1 MTPTNSDNI
10 TSHIARAYVEQRV
23 SKKDNRPY
31 NVLILKWL
39 MSNGNTYE
47 QTVFLSA
54 EQVALIDS
62 SVSVKESQVL

>member
-31 NVLILKWL
+31 SILILK
-39 MSNGNTYE
+39 
-47 QTVFLSA
+47 
-54 EQVALIDS
+54 
-62 SVSVKESQVL
+62 

>member
-10 TSHIARAYVEQRV
+10 TSHITRAYIESRT
-23 SKKDNRPY
+23 SKENKPY
-31 NVLILKWL
+31 RVLIIKWL
-39 MSNGNTYE
+39 MANGNTYD

-62 SVSVKESQVL
+62 SVSVKESQAF

>member
-10 TSHIARAYVEQRV
+10 TSHIARSYVEQRT
-23 SKKDNRPY
+23 SKENRPY
-31 NVLILKWL
+31 SVLIIEWL
-39 MSNGNTYE
+39 MRNGNTYK

>member
-10 TSHIARAYVEQRV
+10 TSHIARSYVEQRT

-31 NVLILKWL
+31 SVLIIEWL
-39 MSNGNTYE
+39 MRNGNTYK
-47 QTVFLSA
+47 QTIFLSD

>member
-10 TSHIARAYVEQRV
+10 TSHITYAYIESRT
-23 SKKDNRPY
+23 SKENKPY
-31 NVLILKWL
+31 RVLIIKWL
-39 MSNGNTYE
+39 MANGNTYD

-62 SVSVKESQVL
+62 SVSVKESQAF